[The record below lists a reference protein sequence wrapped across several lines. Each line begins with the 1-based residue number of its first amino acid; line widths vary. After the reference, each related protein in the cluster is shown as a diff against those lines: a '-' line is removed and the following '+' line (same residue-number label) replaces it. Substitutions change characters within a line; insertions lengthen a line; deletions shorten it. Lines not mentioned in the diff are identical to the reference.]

1 MTRSDPILVGLYLPL
16 VAMSGT
22 AAVMIVSSIWRR
34 WKKGTFDRMQHQ
46 ILIAVAL
53 LFCAD
58 TVESLYWG
66 ISRFMSHEVFVS
78 LSFMAPA
85 VIAQKLFIL
94 AAAVLSIDAWCRI
107 RGRECC
113 VWCLVMLVVGMWGLG
128 VLAAQGMA

>member
-16 VAMSGT
+16 VTMSGT
-22 AAVMIVSSIWRR
+22 AAVMIARSIWRR
-34 WKKGTFDRMQHQ
+34 WRKGTFDRMQHQ

-66 ISRFMSHEVFVS
+66 ISRVLSQETFVL

-94 AAAVLSIDAWCRI
+94 AAAILSIDAWCRV
-107 RGRECC
+107 RGRQCC
-113 VWCLVMLVVGMWGLG
+113 VWCLVMLVIGMWGIG
-128 VLAAQGMA
+128 ALAAQVMA